1 LKSGSFVPV
10 LPDWTKPS
18 ATVQAVYLGR
28 RGLLPSIRAFI
39 DYLAQHL
46 RAEGSD
52 EQAANPEP
60 LTTDLTTIDA
70 VAGQRRIPRVN

>member
-1 LKSGSFVPV
+1 MHRRAE
-10 LPDWTKPS
+10 LPW
-18 ATVQAVYLGR
+18 QMAV
-28 RGLLPSIRAFI
+28 AK
-39 DYLAQHL
+39 HL